1 MYNELRHTGVKGMK
15 WGIRRYQNPDG
26 TLTEEGK
33 RRKRHKEERSRQKS
47 DYRNRGGLTATE
59 LQDNIKRL
67 QLEKQ
72 FRELTESEVSPG
84 RKYAEDVLKEVGK
97 RALPAIGTGALLYGA
112 AALTS
117 RSFNPK
123 DLAAALFNG
132 GPKKK

>member
-1 MYNELRHTGVKGMK
+1 MYNKLAHSGVLGMK
-15 WGIRRYQNPDG
+15 WGVRRYQNEDG

-33 RRKRHKEERSRQKS
+33 LRKRHQEEYRRHKN
-47 DYRNRGGLTATE
+47 DYQNRGGLTVAE

-72 FRELTESEVSPG
+72 FRELTESEISPG
-84 RKYAEDVLKEVGK
+84 KKYAEDVIKEIGK
-97 RALPAIGTGALLYGA
+97 RALPTIGTGALLYGA

-117 RSFNPK
+117 RSFNIK
-123 DLAAALFNG
+123 DLAAAMFNG